1 MRRRAPDE
9 PVEPFRE
16 RIHKLQARPIFDEL
30 ELWCSSTAKRISGKY
45 GDMPAEISDR
55 DADCWEPLLAI
66 ADAAG
71 GEWPEL
77 AREAA
82 VYLVRRRRELAITSG
97 VELLQHILEAFGEE
111 DRIWTDPL
119 LKTLINRDES
129 PWAEEGRNPAL
140 SSRGL
145 ANLLRPYGIKSRT
158 VRIGEL
164 TNKGYLAADFV
175 DAWNRYLDPSEVIR
189 HERNIRHNI
198 DNNNNNVTDVTDVT
212 DRPGEICA
220 ACDGFGAQVASPK
233 ITG

>member
-1 MRRRAPDE
+1 
-9 PVEPFRE
+9 
-16 RIHKLQARPIFDEL
+16 
-30 ELWCSSTAKRISGKY
+30 
-45 GDMPAEISDR
+45 MPAEISDR

-82 VYLVRRRRELAITSG
+82 VYLVRRGRELAITSG

-119 LKTLINRDES
+119 LKTLINRDET
-129 PWAEEGRNPAL
+129 PWGEEGKKPAL

-145 ANLLRPYGIKSRT
+145 ANLLKPYGIKSRT
-158 VRIGEL
+158 VRIGEF

-189 HERNIRHNI
+189 HKRNIRHNI

-212 DRPGEICA
+212 DRPGEICT
-220 ACDGFGAQVASPK
+220 ACDGFGCPSCKPENYGMMPRPAGGYGPK
-233 ITG
+233 EAV